1 DRLAIPLNET
11 ACAEGIAPSRAG
23 GPTPDLCPGVT
34 PRDKYQ
40 CRRDDGLRYAH
51 PQEGAPLQI
60 DGPNLR
66 AVLGTRSQ
74 NQIRRSQTT
83 FAGGGYL
90 SQAEGARSSRE
101 PDRAARWGRQACAG
115 SWGPGHG
122 DTSNDSCNAAS
133 SRRVAGRVA
142 YRSRERSE

>member
-1 DRLAIPLNET
+1 EPVLDRLAIPLNET

-74 NQIRRSQTT
+74 NQTRRGQNSL
-83 FAGGGYL
+83 GGG
-90 SQAEGARSSRE
+90 G
-101 PDRAARWGRQACAG
+101 GRNISVG
-115 SWGPGHG
+115 
-122 DTSNDSCNAAS
+122 
-133 SRRVAGRVA
+133 RRVLVVVENQI
-142 YRSRERSE
+142 ERHGGSAEHSQE